1 MECEYLSYFEPIV
14 YTAATESLL
23 LVGGFIAAAAA
34 WLWCCQLLQTTVEAV
49 G

>member
-14 YTAATESLL
+14 YTAATECLL
-23 LVGGFIAAAAA
+23 LVGGFIAAAA

>member
-14 YTAATESLL
+14 YTAATECL
-23 LVGGFIAAAAA
+23 LVGGFIAAAAR
-34 WLWCCQLLQTTVEAV
+34 LWCCQLLQTTVEAV

>member
-14 YTAATESLL
+14 YTAATECL
-23 LVGGFIAAAAA
+23 LVGGFIAAAA